1 MVLGSRKAPELFN
14 TLNKLPL
21 SLTLLRPTG
30 FDSTCVCI
38 RKYNVL
44 VILWF
49 KFCVGISRQCPSGL
63 CSLYFLL
70 FPSGE
75 RPRDDLAERSP
86 ALFDLIDILGQL
98 SRLLSFGKYSLGFF
112 LPLLGR
118 QEKEETGDDSLALLG
133 FVETWDWDW
142 LCLEALPL
150 SPPSSGHLGLPSLQH
165 PFVASL
171 TVWLMCQMAS

>member
-1 MVLGSRKAPELFN
+1 MLESLGSVLLAFA
-14 TLNKLPL
+14 L
-21 SLTLLRPTG
+21 SL
-30 FDSTCVCI
+30 F
-38 RKYNVL
+38 
-44 VILWF
+44 F
-49 KFCVGISRQCPSGL
+49 
-63 CSLYFLL
+63 

-75 RPRDDLAERSP
+75 RPRDDLAERSA

-150 SPPSSGHLGLPSLQH
+150 SPPSSGHLGLLPIL
-165 PFVASL
+165 
-171 TVWLMCQMAS
+171 